1 MFYKGVQNVIFKK
14 LVNRRQHTILAL
26 ETFNSGVCDAAVDC
40 RLSTSSRRFNCNAAK
55 HKPTR
60 FKQAGNHFHTQRRV
74 NVKSKAGAKMG
85 WRLPYNAQIVLNF
98 LYACSCRQPS
108 IVSVYRAGLNQ
119 FKCPKSCSFCRFW
132 KCRGL
137 AWTSGSWDIESFN
150 VLGLCWNCTQFVGR
164 VHFHKRSVDFGVQRI
179 CKYPSTFLPH
189 QIPPLCGQ
197 IFFLGS
203 DHNFDTIAHKML
215 NVQLNV

>member
-14 LVNRRQHTILAL
+14 LVYRRQHTILAL

-74 NVKSKAGAKMG
+74 NVKSKAGGKMG

-119 FKCPKSCSFCRFW
+119 FKGQKVVVSAVFENTGVWRE
-132 KCRGL
+132 R
-137 AWTSGSWDIESFN
+137 
-150 VLGLCWNCTQFVGR
+150 Q
-164 VHFHKRSVDFGVQRI
+164 VHGILRASMCLDCAGTAL
-179 CKYPSTFLPH
+179 SL
-189 QIPPLCGQ
+189 
-197 IFFLGS
+197 
-203 DHNFDTIAHKML
+203 
-215 NVQLNV
+215 